1 MEAGEEGESVTRRCA
16 VCEYPVVGRLGLC
29 AQCERITRPAP
40 ADWSER
46 DAVVAYLLR
55 EGFPLISQPLSD
67 IARGLHLTAARAGY
81 LDAYRER
88 VAKLRGTR

>member
-1 MEAGEEGESVTRRCA
+1 MTRRCA

-55 EGFPLISQPLSD
+55 ELEQGRGLLDGLHLVAIT
-67 IARGLHLTAARAGY
+67 RGLHLTAARAGY